1 MECPKEVV
9 LREGLKEV
17 PNEVP
22 KNGPKD
28 CPRRSEQSK
37 IRFVG
42 TRVERSGGGI
52 DRSLDINWKISS

>member
-37 IRFVG
+37 
-42 TRVERSGGGI
+42 
-52 DRSLDINWKISS
+52 